1 MEVVFMKKQVNLL
14 KRYFFAFGLLFS
26 SLMALSA
33 ASDIELYTP
42 YTNISVPPGEK
53 IDYSIDVKNN
63 GSSTQ
68 TVDVYVSGLSK
79 DWTYTLKAGGYAIKQ
94 ISVLPGEKKTLSLT
108 VNVPVKVNKGNHWF
122 SVVAKGHHVLNLVV
136 NVSEQGT
143 FKTEFTCD
151 QANIEGHADANFTFT
166 TKLKNST
173 AQKQVYSLHANAPR
187 GWKVIFKP
195 NYKQATAVEVEPN
208 KTENISIQVEP
219 PYNVEA
225 GTYKIP
231 VRAVNRSTSADLDLE
246 VVISGTYDMEL
257 STPTGRL
264 SSTITAGRE
273 KDIELVVKNT
283 GSSVLKEV
291 RFSASKPKNWTVEF
305 EPDTIPAIEPGE
317 EATALATVKSA
328 DKAIPGDYVAK
339 ITARTPEAKS
349 DASFRI
355 TVKTPLLWGWLGILI
370 ILATLGVIFYL
381 FRKYGRR

>member
-1 MEVVFMKKQVNLL
+1 MKKHVYSFKQGLL
-14 KRYFFAFGLLFS
+14 SFAFLIFFAT
-26 SLMALSA
+26 ALSA
-33 ASDIELYTP
+33 ASNVQLYTP
-42 YTNISVPPGEK
+42 YTSISVPPGEK
-53 IDYSIDVKNN
+53 IEYSIDVKNN
-63 GSSTQ
+63 GDSTQ
-68 TVDVYVSGLSK
+68 KIDVYVSGLGK
-79 DWTYTLKAGGYAIKQ
+79 DWTYSLKAGGYAIKQ
-94 ISVLPGEKKTLSLT
+94 LAVLPGEKKTLSLT

-122 SVVAKGHHVLNLVV
+122 SVVAKNHDLLKLVV

-151 QANIEGHADANFTFT
+151 QANIEGHADANFTFQ

-173 AQKQVYSLHANAPR
+173 AQKQVYSLLSKAPR
-187 GWKVIFKP
+187 GWKIIFKP
-195 NYKQATAVEVEPN
+195 NYKQATAVEVGPN
-208 KTENISIQVEP
+208 ETENISIQVEP

-231 VRAVNRSTSADLDLE
+231 VRAANRSTSAELELE
-246 VVISGTYDMEL
+246 VVISGSYEMEL

-264 SSTITAGRE
+264 STTLTAGRK

-305 EPDTIPAIEPGE
+305 HPDTIPDIQPGE
-317 EATALATVKSA
+317 MVTALATIQSA
-328 DKAIPGDYVAK
+328 DKAIPGDYVSK
-339 ITARTPEAKS
+339 ITAKTPDTQAN
-349 DASFRI
+349 ASFRM

-370 ILATLGVIFYL
+370 ILITLGVIFYL